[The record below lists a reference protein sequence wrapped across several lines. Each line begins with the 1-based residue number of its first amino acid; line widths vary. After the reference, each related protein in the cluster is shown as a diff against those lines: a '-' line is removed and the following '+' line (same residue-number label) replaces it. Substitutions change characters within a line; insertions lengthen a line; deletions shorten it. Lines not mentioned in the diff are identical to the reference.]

1 WIETLTTINVA
12 EPSHLML
19 VGDNSASY
27 FFGYAVL
34 LLFGAAGQPQ
44 LITKFLMLK
53 EAQELKWG
61 ATVSGIAYG
70 VTTLFS
76 LGIGLAMKA
85 MVIEG
90 EAEPITNIDE
100 TTTVFLSQF
109 TNPVIAAL
117 ALTALLAAIMSSAS
131 SFITIGAAA
140 VVRDFMGSVMGR
152 SVRRE
157 LLWNRVW
164 SGIITLASVLL
175 VFYLSQVIFI
185 LGAFGWA
192 AFAAAILGPIGLGI
206 YWRKSTGN
214 GAFWG
219 IISAMGLNF
228 VVTVVEAT
236 GLITVPEHIH
246 IGAVSLV
253 VSVLV
258 FIVVSAMSRKPRN
271 EALFEEFYGLAP
283 RIQIQH
289 DSTIETATGK

>member
-1 WIETLTTINVA
+1 
-12 EPSHLML
+12 
-19 VGDNSASY
+19 
-27 FFGYAVL
+27 
-34 LLFGAAGQPQ
+34 
-44 LITKFLMLK
+44 
-53 EAQELKWG
+53 
-61 ATVSGIAYG
+61 
-70 VTTLFS
+70 
-76 LGIGLAMKA
+76 
-85 MVIEG
+85 
-90 EAEPITNIDE
+90 
-100 TTTVFLSQF
+100 
-109 TNPVIAAL
+109 
-117 ALTALLAAIMSSAS
+117 
-131 SFITIGAAA
+131 
-140 VVRDFMGSVMGR
+140 MGSVMGR

-271 EALFEEFYGLAP
+271 EALFEEFYGLTP